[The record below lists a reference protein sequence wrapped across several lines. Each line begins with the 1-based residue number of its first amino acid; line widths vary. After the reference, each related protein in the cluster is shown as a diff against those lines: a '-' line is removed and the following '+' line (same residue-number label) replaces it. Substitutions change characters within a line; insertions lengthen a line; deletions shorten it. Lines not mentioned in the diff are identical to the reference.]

1 MNTST
6 YSCEATPFS
15 NDWFN
20 AKHIGQKPE
29 QLSVEQLLS
38 LMNQINTSVK
48 SGLFN
53 AQLANQI
60 FILCQ
65 QLKFSG
71 QLLEQSH
78 KNELNR
84 VFVSLRQ
91 ACCRDNGQLGTP
103 CRLKMME
110 LVELRA
116 MGWRPSLAHT
126 QYYLNR
132 PEQQQQQQQQQQ
144 QIDPA
149 PISAPPFGTIPVNPF
164 GNFGGPPP
172 PLYVGGDVNPV
183 IAPQPAPTSFYLIP
197 AAAASGWARP
207 MIAPGVVP
215 SSNILPQL
223 TPFDIEAWAKASKQL
238 QQTKLKVKTPQN
250 RVPQLREE
258 MIIRNSDSGKIMGVK
273 GRRVAV
279 VEELSKTVISF
290 QKVDSKCK
298 DRTLTIT
305 GNNQESIDYAKRLIE
320 QTIRR
325 NISPNRTE
333 TNGAEVDDNDN
344 DDDDDDDDDDDND
357 VGISIETTQDGTL
370 KLSCADPQ
378 VLQAAQAA
386 LSEYLTRVGRN
397 HSRISA
403 EEREQRKERR
413 KSMPLQSSSNRQNMN
428 YDASSV
434 STSNVQWRSSGKT
447 GSTPNLTQLNSAT
460 AGSSVMT
467 EVNVSKQRYD
477 RIQLLKLRS
486 AVGYLDSK
494 TTATIYELEI
504 ERTQHANES

>member
-1 MNTST
+1 
-6 YSCEATPFS
+6 
-15 NDWFN
+15 
-20 AKHIGQKPE
+20 
-29 QLSVEQLLS
+29 
-38 LMNQINTSVK
+38 MNQINTSVK

-60 FILCQ
+60 FVLCQ

-103 CRLKMME
+103 CRLKMVE

-132 PEQQQQQQQQQQ
+132 PEQQQQQQQQL
-144 QIDPA
+144 DSA
-149 PISAPPFGTIPVNPF
+149 PISAPPFGAIPVNPF
-164 GNFGGPPP
+164 GNFAGPPP
-172 PLYVGGDVNPV
+172 PLYVGGDVSNPV
-183 IAPQPAPTSFYLIP
+183 IAPQPTPASFYLIP

-207 MIAPGVVP
+207 IIAPGVLP

-223 TPFDIEAWAKASKQL
+223 TPIDVEAWAKANKQL
-238 QQTKLKVKTPQN
+238 QQTKVKVKTPQS

-305 GNNQESIDYAKRLIE
+305 GSNQESIDYAKRLIE

-325 NISPNRTE
+325 NVSPNRTE
-333 TNGAEVDDNDN
+333 ANDVEVDDND
-344 DDDDDDDDDDDND
+344 DDD

-413 KSMPLQSSSNRQNMN
+413 KSMPLQSSSNRQIANC
-428 YDASSV
+428 DVSPV
-434 STSNVQWRSSGKT
+434 STSNMQWRSSGKT

-460 AGSSVMT
+460 SGSGVVT
-467 EVNVSKQRYD
+467 EKNTSKQRYD
-477 RIQLLKLRS
+477 RAQLLELRS
-486 AVGYLDSK
+486 VVGCLDSK
-494 TTATIYELEI
+494 TKAIINELEI
-504 ERTQHANES
+504 ERIQRANES

>member
-20 AKHIGQKPE
+20 AKHIGQQPE
-29 QLSVEQLLS
+29 QLSIEQLLS
-38 LMNQINTSVK
+38 LMNQINAAVK

-53 AQLANQI
+53 SQLANQI
-60 FILCQ
+60 FVLCQ

-132 PEQQQQQQQQQQ
+132 PEQQQQQ
-144 QIDPA
+144 IDPT
-149 PISAPPFGTIPVNPF
+149 PVSAPPFGTIPVNPF
-164 GNFGGPPP
+164 GNFASPPP
-172 PLYVGGDVNPV
+172 PLYVGGDVSNPV
-183 IAPQPAPTSFYLIP
+183 IAPQPAPASFYLIP
-197 AAAASGWARP
+197 AAAASGWGRP
-207 MIAPGVVP
+207 ILAPGVVP
-215 SSNILPQL
+215 PGNILPQL
-223 TPFDIEAWAKASKQL
+223 APIDVEAWAKANKQL
-238 QQTKLKVKTPQN
+238 QPAKLKTKTPQN
-250 RVPQLREE
+250 RIPQFREE
-258 MIIRNSDSGKIMGVK
+258 MVIRNSDSGKIMGVK

-279 VEELSKTVISF
+279 VEELSKTIISF

-333 TNGAEVDDNDN
+333 TNEAEVDDND
-344 DDDDDDDDDDDND
+344 DDD

-403 EEREQRKERR
+403 EERERRKERR
-413 KSMPLQSSSNRQNMN
+413 KSMPLQSSSNRQIANCDISPVSNSSNSNM
-428 YDASSV
+428 
-434 STSNVQWRSSGKT
+434 QWRSSGKT
-447 GSTPNLTQLNSAT
+447 GSTPNLTQLNGAT
-460 AGSSVMT
+460 VDSNVVT
-467 EVNVSKQRYD
+467 EINISKQRYD
-477 RIQLLKLRS
+477 RTQLLGLRS
-486 AVGYLDSK
+486 AVGYLDSR
-494 TTATIYELEI
+494 TTAVIYELEI
-504 ERTQHANES
+504 ERA

>member
-6 YSCEATPFS
+6 YSYEATPFS

-20 AKHIGQKPE
+20 AKHMGQQSE
-29 QLSVEQLLS
+29 HLSVEQLLS
-38 LMNQINTSVK
+38 LMNQINASVK
-48 SGLFN
+48 GGLFN

-60 FILCQ
+60 FVLCQ

-132 PEQQQQQQQQQQ
+132 PEQQQQQ
-144 QIDPA
+144 IDPA

-164 GNFGGPPP
+164 GNFGGPSP
-172 PLYVGGDVNPV
+172 PLYVGNDVNNAV
-183 IAPQPAPTSFYLIP
+183 ITPQPTPASFYLIP

-207 MIAPGVVP
+207 IIAPGVVP
-215 SSNILPQL
+215 SGNILPQL
-223 TPFDIEAWAKASKQL
+223 TPIDVEAWAKANKQL
-238 QQTKLKVKTPQN
+238 QQTKLKAKTPQN

-258 MIIRNSDSGKIMGVK
+258 MVIRNSDSGKIMGVK

-305 GNNQESIDYAKRLIE
+305 GSNQESIDYAKRLIE

-333 TNGAEVDDNDN
+333 ANDAEVDDN
-344 DDDDDDDDDDDND
+344 DDDDDDDD

-413 KSMPLQSSSNRQNMN
+413 KSMPLQSSSNRQIANCDN
-428 YDASSV
+428 SPV
-434 STSNVQWRSSGKT
+434 STSSNVQWRSSGKT
-447 GSTPNLTQLNSAT
+447 GSTPNLTQLNNAT
-460 AGSSVMT
+460 AGNGDVT
-467 EVNVSKQRYD
+467 EIKLSKQRYD
-477 RIQLLKLRS
+477 RMQLLKLRS
-486 AVGYLDSK
+486 AAGYLDSK

-504 ERTQHANES
+504 GRTQRTNVL

>member
-1 MNTST
+1 
-6 YSCEATPFS
+6 
-15 NDWFN
+15 
-20 AKHIGQKPE
+20 
-29 QLSVEQLLS
+29 
-38 LMNQINTSVK
+38 MNQINASVK

-60 FILCQ
+60 FVLCQ

-132 PEQQQQQQQQQQ
+132 PEQQQP

-149 PISAPPFGTIPVNPF
+149 PVSAPPFGTIPVNPF
-164 GNFGGPPP
+164 GNFAGPPP
-172 PLYVGGDVNPV
+172 PLYVGGEVNNSV
-183 IAPQPAPTSFYLIP
+183 IPPQPAPTSFYLIP

-207 MIAPGVVP
+207 IVAPGVVP
-215 SSNILPQL
+215 SGNILPQL
-223 TPFDIEAWAKASKQL
+223 TSIDVEAWAKANKQL
-238 QQTKLKVKTPQN
+238 QQTKLKAKTPQS
-250 RVPQLREE
+250 RLPQLREE
-258 MIIRNSDSGKIMGVK
+258 MVIRNSDSGKIMGVK

-305 GNNQESIDYAKRLIE
+305 GSNQESIDYAKRLIE

-325 NISPNRTE
+325 NVSPNRAE
-333 TNGAEVDDNDN
+333 TNGTGIDDN
-344 DDDDDDDDDDDND
+344 DDDDDD

-413 KSMPLQSSSNRQNMN
+413 KSMPLQSSSNRQVVNC
-428 YDASSV
+428 DV
-434 STSNVQWRSSGKT
+434 SPTSTNNVQWRSSGKT

-460 AGSSVMT
+460 AGSNVVT
-467 EVNVSKQRYD
+467 EVNISKQHYD
-477 RIQLLKLRS
+477 RTQLLELRS
-486 AVGYLDSK
+486 AVAYLDSK
-494 TTATIYELEI
+494 TITIIYELEI
-504 ERTQHANES
+504 ERSQRANEF

>member
-1 MNTST
+1 MNS
-6 YSCEATPFS
+6 YACEAPYS

-20 AKHIGQKPE
+20 AKHVGPQHE
-29 QLSVEQLLS
+29 QLSVDQLLH
-38 LMNQINTSVK
+38 LMNQINGSVK
-48 SGLFN
+48 GGLFN
-53 AQLANQI
+53 AQLANHI
-60 FILCQ
+60 FVLCQ

-71 QLLEQSH
+71 QLLEQTH

-132 PEQQQQQQQQQQ
+132 PEQPP
-144 QIDPA
+144 QIEPG
-149 PISAPPFGTIPVNPF
+149 PVSAPPFGAIPVNPF
-164 GNFGGPPP
+164 GNYAPPPP
-172 PLYVGGDVNPV
+172 PLYVGGEIGTPQV
-183 IAPQPAPTSFYLIP
+183 IAPQPTPASFYLIP
-197 AAAASGWARP
+197 AAGGWARP

-215 SSNILPQL
+215 PTNILPQVA
-223 TPFDIEAWAKASKQL
+223 PIDMEAWARANKAQSS
-238 QQTKLKVKTPQN
+238 KLKLKTPQN
-250 RVPQLREE
+250 RAPQLRDE
-258 MIIRNSDSGKIMGVK
+258 MLIRNSDSGKIMGVK

-290 QKVDSKCK
+290 QKVDPKSK

-305 GNNQESIDYAKRLIE
+305 GSTQESIDYAKRLIE

-325 NISPNRTE
+325 NVSPNRSD
-333 TNGAEVDDNDN
+333 NGGPEIEDNEEE
-344 DDDDDDDDDDDND
+344 D

-386 LSEYLTRVGRN
+386 LSEYLTRAGRS
-397 HSRISA
+397 HSKLSA
-403 EEREQRKERR
+403 EERELRKERR
-413 KSMPLQSSSNRQNMN
+413 KSMPLSSSSNHAATNE
-428 YDASSV
+428 
-434 STSNVQWRSSGKT
+434 WRSTGKT
-447 GSTPNLTQLNSAT
+447 GSTPNLVRLE
-460 AGSSVMT
+460 SS
-467 EVNVSKQRYD
+467 EVARYS
-477 RIQLLKLRS
+477 RSQMLELRS
-486 AVGYLDSK
+486 APGRLDAK
-494 TTATIYELEI
+494 TTKTVNELEI
-504 ERTQHANES
+504 MRP

>member
-6 YSCEATPFS
+6 YSYEATPFS

-20 AKHIGQKPE
+20 AKHIGQQPE
-29 QLSVEQLLS
+29 HLSVEQLLS
-38 LMNQINTSVK
+38 LMNQINASVK
-48 SGLFN
+48 GGLFN

-60 FILCQ
+60 FVLCQ

-132 PEQQQQQQQQQQ
+132 PEQQQQQ
-144 QIDPA
+144 IDPA
-149 PISAPPFGTIPVNPF
+149 PISAPPFGTIPLNPF
-164 GNFGGPPP
+164 GNFGGPTP
-172 PLYVGGDVNPV
+172 PLYVGSDVNNPV
-183 IAPQPAPTSFYLIP
+183 ITPQPPASFYLIP

-207 MIAPGVVP
+207 IIAPGVVP
-215 SSNILPQL
+215 SGNILPQL
-223 TPFDIEAWAKASKQL
+223 TPVDVEAWAKANKQL
-238 QQTKLKVKTPQN
+238 QQTKLKAKTPQN

-258 MIIRNSDSGKIMGVK
+258 MVIRNSDSGKIMGVK

-305 GNNQESIDYAKRLIE
+305 GANQESIDYAKRLIE

-325 NISPNRTE
+325 NISPNR
-333 TNGAEVDDNDN
+333 
-344 DDDDDDDDDDDND
+344 
-357 VGISIETTQDGTL
+357 
-370 KLSCADPQ
+370 
-378 VLQAAQAA
+378 AAQAA

-413 KSMPLQSSSNRQNMN
+413 KSMPLQSSSNRQIANC
-428 YDASSV
+428 DISPV

-447 GSTPNLTQLNSAT
+447 GSTPNLTQLNNAT
-460 AGSSVMT
+460 AGSGDVT
-467 EVNVSKQRYD
+467 EIKVSKQRYD
-477 RIQLLKLRS
+477 RMQLLELRS
-486 AVGYLDSK
+486 AAGYLDSK
-494 TTATIYELEI
+494 TTAVIYELEI
-504 ERTQHANES
+504 ERTQRANVP

>member
-1 MNTST
+1 
-6 YSCEATPFS
+6 
-15 NDWFN
+15 
-20 AKHIGQKPE
+20 
-29 QLSVEQLLS
+29 
-38 LMNQINTSVK
+38 MNQINASVK
-48 SGLFN
+48 NGMFN

-60 FILCQ
+60 FVLCQ

-84 VFVSLRQ
+84 IFVSLRQ

-132 PEQQQQQQQQQQ
+132 PEQQQQQL
-144 QIDPA
+144 IDPA
-149 PISAPPFGTIPVNPF
+149 PVSAPPFGTIPINPF

-172 PLYVGGDVNPV
+172 PLYVGGDVGSPM
-183 IAPQPAPTSFYLIP
+183 IAPQPAPASFYLIP

-215 SSNILPQL
+215 SGNILPQL
-223 TPFDIEAWAKASKQL
+223 APIDVEAWAKVNKQL
-238 QQTKLKVKTPQN
+238 QQTKLKVKTPQS

-258 MIIRNSDSGKIMGVK
+258 MVIRNSDSGKIMGVK

-305 GNNQESIDYAKRLIE
+305 GSNQESIDYAKRLIE

-325 NISPNRTE
+325 NISPNRAMTTSTE
-333 TNGAEVDDNDN
+333 ADEN
-344 DDDDDDDDDDDND
+344 DDEDD
-357 VGISIETTQDGTL
+357 VGISIETAQDGTL

-397 HSRISA
+397 HSRMTA

-413 KSMPLQSSSNRQNMN
+413 KSMPLQSSSNRSHAANCDVAPVCN
-428 YDASSV
+428 N
-434 STSNVQWRSSGKT
+434 NVQWRSSGKT
-447 GSTPNLTQLNSAT
+447 GSTPNLAQLIGANSST
-460 AGSSVMT
+460 ANNPVA
-467 EVNVSKQRYD
+467 EDIKRYD
-477 RIQLLKLRS
+477 RAHLLELRS
-486 AVGYLDSK
+486 LFNCLDLE
-494 TTATIYELEI
+494 TAIIIHKLEI
-504 ERTQHANES
+504 ERPKRASKS

>member
-1 MNTST
+1 
-6 YSCEATPFS
+6 
-15 NDWFN
+15 
-20 AKHIGQKPE
+20 
-29 QLSVEQLLS
+29 
-38 LMNQINTSVK
+38 MNQINTSVK
-48 SGLFN
+48 GGLFN

-60 FILCQ
+60 FLLCQ

-132 PEQQQQQQQQQQ
+132 PEQQHQQQ
-144 QIDPA
+144 QIDSTPV
-149 PISAPPFGTIPVNPF
+149 SAPPFGTIPVNPF
-164 GNFGGPPP
+164 GNFAGPPP
-172 PLYVGGDVNPV
+172 PLYVGGDVNSPV
-183 IAPQPAPTSFYLIP
+183 IAPQPTPASFYLIP

-207 MIAPGVVP
+207 IIAPGVVP
-215 SSNILPQL
+215 SGNILPQL
-223 TPFDIEAWAKASKQL
+223 TPIDVEAWAKANKQL
-238 QQTKLKVKTPQN
+238 QQTKLKVKTPQS

-279 VEELSKTVISF
+279 VEELSKTIISF

-305 GNNQESIDYAKRLIE
+305 GGNQESIDYAKRLIE

-325 NISPNRTE
+325 NVSPNRTE
-333 TNGAEVDDNDN
+333 TNDAEIDDNY
-344 DDDDDDDDDDDND
+344 DDD

-413 KSMPLQSSSNRQNMN
+413 KSMPLQSSSNRQIANS
-428 YDASSV
+428 DV
-434 STSNVQWRSSGKT
+434 SPVATTSNVQWRSSGKT

-460 AGSSVMT
+460 AGSNIVT
-467 EVNVSKQRYD
+467 EINISKQRYD
-477 RIQLLKLRS
+477 RAQLLELRS
-486 AVGYLDSK
+486 AIGNLDLK
-494 TTATIYELEI
+494 TTSIICELEI
-504 ERTQHANES
+504 ERTQRANES